1 MSLMTSPSSP
11 LRLALC
17 VTLGL
22 LLGAGCYNPTFT
34 DGQFRCASDSECP
47 DGQVCRPLGDGLR
60 CLWPS
65 SDLGASDSAC
75 AGKGMALATGVWAC
89 TGDFVAGQGASLCR
103 GAYEPCAQK
112 HAAALGRVPAETCS
126 ALTGFYAI
134 DFTIEKVND
143 SNGGFSVDCSRGMSI
158 DMPYGLLGC
167 GAAPGVAAVTSAP
180 GCPPPPRA
188 LRCDR
193 NDDWDCR
200 DGFASASLKNSAAS
214 GGGVLC
220 CAR

>member
-112 HAAALGRVPAETCS
+112 HAAALGRLFAGNHCEPTNVER
-126 ALTGFYAI
+126 
-134 DFTIEKVND
+134 
-143 SNGGFSVDCSRGMSI
+143 GGPWRAAAA
-158 DMPYGLLGC
+158 
-167 GAAPGVAAVTSAP
+167 AAPFNRRSITEAL
-180 GCPPPPRA
+180 
-188 LRCDR
+188 LRCLIK
-193 NDDWDCR
+193 C
-200 DGFASASLKNSAAS
+200 
-214 GGGVLC
+214 
-220 CAR
+220 